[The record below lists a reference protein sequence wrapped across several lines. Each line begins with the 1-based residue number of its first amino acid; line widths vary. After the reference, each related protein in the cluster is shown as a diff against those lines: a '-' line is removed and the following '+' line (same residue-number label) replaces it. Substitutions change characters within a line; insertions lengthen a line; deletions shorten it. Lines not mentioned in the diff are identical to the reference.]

1 MEDYSLGI
9 DLGTTNSSIGI
20 WINGKIE
27 IIPDK
32 ETRSKLVPSIVSFT
46 ENEIL
51 IGEPAKNNLIKNYK
65 NTIYNIMFLI
75 GKKFDDPEIQKE
87 IKLLSYIVIKG
98 ENNKL
103 QIEVEYKKKKKR
115 FFPEEILSF
124 ILFKLKRNA
133 EEYLKKE
140 ITDVLIS
147 CPAYFNYFQSEAIK
161 LACRIAGLNVM
172 RIIGGTINF
181 LIGYNFSNRIQGEKN
196 IFIFHLGGGF
206 FDIGIITK
214 DNDIYEVKG
223 IYGDKN
229 LGGEYFD
236 NRLLEYCIN
245 KIKKENKI
253 DISNNKQALIRLKI
267 ACEKAK
273 INLSKM
279 EITTIAVDNLFN
291 EEDFNFTITRS
302 EFEDL
307 FKEDFDKI
315 KKMIEQSINNT
326 FISNNVIFTKDKI
339 DSIFLIGGSTYI
351 PIIKQIIKDY
361 FEKEPNKTYS
371 LESEIIGAVI
381 QSSTISLNNEEFLNI
396 LLDVNIISLGIEL
409 DNGEMSVIIP
419 NNATIPCEVI
429 NTYEFNVIHQNNI
442 SIKIYQGEKRL
453 AKENIL
459 LGIIEIKNIV
469 PNQEGIFRINV
480 QFSLDINNMLR
491 VDVYEPNGGE
501 IKYVKIKMNYLI
513 DENII
518 NELLDKA
525 QEIQEDIKRYSEKM
539 KINNELLS
547 KVMILKNNENEFI
560 KKKAEE
566 ILFWIKSNINTSKKE
581 YEEKLNLLKNIN
593 K

>member
-20 WINGKIE
+20 WINEKIE

-32 ETRSKLVPSIVSFT
+32 ESRSKLIPSIVSFT

-51 IGEPAKNNLIKNYK
+51 IGEPAKNNLVKNYK

-87 IKLLSYIVIKG
+87 IKLLSYNVIKG
-98 ENNKL
+98 ENNKP
-103 QIEVEYKKKKKR
+103 QIEVEYKKKKQR

-133 EEYLKKE
+133 EEYLGKKFNNSE
-140 ITDVLIS
+140 VIIS
-147 CPAYFNYFQSEAIK
+147 CSSYLNYFQKEAIK
-161 LACRIAGLNVM
+161 IACRIAGLNLI
-172 RIIGGTINF
+172 RIIGGINTF
-181 LIGYNFSNRIQGEKN
+181 LIGYNLSNRIQGEKN
-196 IFIFHLGGGF
+196 ILIFHLGGGF
-206 FDIGIITK
+206 FDIGIILFY
-214 DNDIYEVKG
+214 NNLCEVRG
-223 IYGDKN
+223 IYGDNN
-229 LGGEYFD
+229 LGGEHFD

-245 KIKKENKI
+245 KIKKENEI

-279 EITTIAVDNLFN
+279 EFTTITVDNLFN
-291 EEDFNFTITRS
+291 EEDFNITITRS

-371 LESEIIGAVI
+371 LESETIGAVI
-381 QSSTISLNNEEFLNI
+381 QSSTLSLINEEFLNI
-396 LLDVNIISLGIEL
+396 LLDVNPISFGIEI

-429 NTYEFNVIHQNNI
+429 NTYEFNVNHQNNI
-442 SIKIYQGEKRL
+442 SIKIYEGEKRI

-459 LGIIEIKNIV
+459 IGIIEIKNIV
-469 PNQEGIFRINV
+469 PNQQGIFRINV
-480 QFSLDINNMLR
+480 QFHLDINGDLKIE
-491 VDVYEPNGGE
+491 VFEQNGQK
-501 IKYVKIKMNYLI
+501 INNLKIKMDYVI

-518 NELLDKA
+518 IKLMDKA

-539 KINNELLS
+539 KIKNDLLS
-547 KVMILKNNENEFI
+547 KVMFLKNNENKDI

-566 ILFWIKSNINTSKKE
+566 ILFWIKNNIYASKNE
-581 YEEKLNLLKNIN
+581 YEEKLNLLK
-593 K
+593 